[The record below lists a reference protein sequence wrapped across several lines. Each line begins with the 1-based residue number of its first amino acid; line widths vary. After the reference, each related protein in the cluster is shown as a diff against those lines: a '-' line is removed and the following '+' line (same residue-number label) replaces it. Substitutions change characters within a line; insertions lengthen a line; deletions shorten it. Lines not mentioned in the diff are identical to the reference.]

1 MYNIK
6 IGKYFTL
13 GELVGYRSDNI
24 PKEKEL
30 IKLTQLSVC
39 LLDKIREKF
48 GAVLINSGYR
58 NTNYNKS
65 VGGAKNSQHTLGE
78 AADIRIKNDEISLKA
93 VYEYIINNL
102 EYDQIIYEKVYNAEW
117 IHISYKIEGNRKESL
132 LKIGNGNYTI
142 YKNEFKTNIEPFNT
156 F

>member
-1 MYNIK
+1 MYDIK

-13 GELVGYRSDNI
+13 GEMIGYRTDNI

-30 IKLTQLSVC
+30 IKLTQLSVN

-48 GAVLINSGYR
+48 GVVLINSGYR
-58 NTNYNKS
+58 NFDYNKS
-65 VGGAKNSQHTLGE
+65 VGGAKNSQHKLGE
-78 AADIRIKNDEISLKA
+78 AADLRIKNDKISLKV

-102 EYDQIIYEKVYNAEW
+102 EYDQIIYEKIYNAEW
-117 IHISYKIEGNRKESL
+117 IHISYKIEGNRKENL
-132 LKIGNGNYTI
+132 LKIGNAGYTI
-142 YKNEFKTNIEPFNT
+142 YKNEFKADIEPFNT